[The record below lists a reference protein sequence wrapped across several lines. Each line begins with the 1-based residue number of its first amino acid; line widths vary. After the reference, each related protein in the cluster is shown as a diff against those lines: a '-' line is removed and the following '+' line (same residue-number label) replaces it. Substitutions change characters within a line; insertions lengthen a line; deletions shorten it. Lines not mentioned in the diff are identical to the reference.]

1 MRSVATKRF
10 RDCFDA
16 LPPQVQRQAEAA
28 YRLWRDDPQ
37 HRSLEFKRL
46 HARRPIYSVR
56 IGLHW
61 RALGVRD
68 GDTVAWVWIGSH
80 AEYDRLVAQ
89 FR

>member
-1 MRSVATKRF
+1 MKSVATKRF

-16 LPPQVQRQAEAA
+16 LPLPVQRQAEAA
-28 YRLWRDDPQ
+28 YRLWRGDPW

-46 HARRPIYSVR
+46 HTRRPIYSVR

-61 RALGVRD
+61 RALGMLD
-68 GDTVAWVWIGSH
+68 GDVVAWVWIGSH

-89 FR
+89 IR